1 MIARSLLV
9 LVALSLVAG
18 CSAFQSPNA
27 GLGEAGPNSVTTGD
41 WRVAASGEFV
51 GPSKSEIRVDLLV
64 QKVGDPTREIASPSI
79 LSVVG
84 QDAVVGVGGNG
95 ADVTCSVA
103 SRRDGS
109 KVIIDVTTVISQGNR
124 EVSRPRIRFAIE

>member
-9 LVALSLVAG
+9 LVTVSLLVG

-27 GLGEAGPNSVTTGD
+27 GLGDAGANSVTTGD
-41 WRVAASGEFV
+41 WRVAARGEFT
-51 GPSKSEIRVDLLV
+51 GPSKAGIQVDLLV

-79 LSVVG
+79 LTVVG
-84 QDAVVGVGGNG
+84 QDAVMITEGNG
-95 ADVTCSVA
+95 ANVTCSVA
-103 SRRDGS
+103 SRWDGS
-109 KVIIDVTTVISQGNR
+109 KVIVDVTTVISQGNR